1 MTERAFGYQE
11 PDDLFFGSLIR
22 RYVDENPRFLSRD
35 WLMELVEA
43 RLAEPGMRFVL
54 VTAEPGAG
62 KSTFMA
68 QLANAHP
75 QWLRYFIRRDQRTVL
90 EDVSSKSLLLRLGY
104 QL

>member
-43 RLAEPGMRFVL
+43 
-54 VTAEPGAG
+54 
-62 KSTFMA
+62 
-68 QLANAHP
+68 
-75 QWLRYFIRRDQRTVL
+75 
-90 EDVSSKSLLLRLGY
+90 
-104 QL
+104 